1 MDLLS
6 LVLTLRPTAT
16 ATLPPRLGRA
26 AQAILFAR
34 LAAADPTLATT
45 LHDDEG
51 PKPFT
56 CSDLLGPRRRQ
67 GEVTP
72 EQTYTL
78 RYTAL
83 TAPVAAALAA
93 AFTVGERLTFEGVD
107 LEVLDCAPPSEIA
120 AQKSPL
126 RNPPSE
132 ITPPKSNSP
141 WVGSDDYQAL
151 AAQHLLP
158 AGPAPEPAFS
168 FLLAAPTAFKSQGK
182 TAVFP
187 QPELFFGSLANR
199 WNAFAPVA
207 LPEEGVRRY
216 AEELVVVSRFTLKSA
231 PGWDRG
237 PGLRIGA
244 IGEVTFRAL
253 NRDRYWLAVLGLLAA
268 FALYAGVGTMT
279 TAGMGQVRAM

>member
-16 ATLPPRLGRA
+16 AVLPPRLGRA

-34 LAAADPTLATT
+34 LAAADAALAQT

-51 PKPFT
+51 LKPLT
-56 CSDLLGPRRRQ
+56 CSDLLGPRSRQ

-93 AFTVGERLTFEGVD
+93 AFTVGDLLTFEGVG
-107 LEVLDCAPPSEIA
+107 LEVLDCASSSE
-120 AQKSPL
+120 
-126 RNPPSE
+126 
-132 ITPPKSNSP
+132 TPPLKSDSP
-141 WVGSDDYQAL
+141 WVGSTDYQAL

-158 AGPAPEPAFS
+158 TRPAPEPTFS
-168 FLLAAPTAFKSQGK
+168 FLLTAPTAFKSQGK
-182 TAVFP
+182 TEVFP
-187 QPELFFGSLANR
+187 LPELFFGSLVNR

-216 AEELVVVSRFTLKSA
+216 AGELVVVSRFKLKSA

-244 IGEVTFRAL
+244 MGEVTFRAL
-253 NRDRYWLAVLGLLAA
+253 NRDRYWLAVLGLLAE

-279 TAGMGQVRAM
+279 TAGMGQVRLM